1 VLTKYIVS
9 ILIVYKQNRMALKW
23 VKKTYSKL
31 SLSHPNFFSTF
42 VSMKKPLIKITEL
55 TKNFNHENNL
65 RKKS

>member
-1 VLTKYIVS
+1 MT
-9 ILIVYKQNRMALKW
+9 LKW